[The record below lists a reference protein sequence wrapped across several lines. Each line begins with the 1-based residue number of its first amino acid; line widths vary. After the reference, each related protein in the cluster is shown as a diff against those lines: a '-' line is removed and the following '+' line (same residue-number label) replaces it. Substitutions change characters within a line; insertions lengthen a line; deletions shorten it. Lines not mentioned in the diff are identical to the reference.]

1 MKAQYE
7 ERMQADLNEVRRKFQ
22 KVAALVEDQVRDT
35 VQALIGWDKDLAN
48 KVILGDRQ
56 VNRRIKQIDYLCHA
70 FIIRH
75 APSAGHLRF
84 ASAVLR
90 LNVALERSQAV

>member
-22 KVAALVEDQVRDT
+22 KVAVLVEDQVRDS

-56 VNRRIKQIDYLCHA
+56 VNRRIKQID
-70 FIIRH
+70 
-75 APSAGHLRF
+75 
-84 ASAVLR
+84 
-90 LNVALERSQAV
+90 

>member
-22 KVAALVEDQVRDT
+22 KVAVLVEDQVRDT

-56 VNRRIKQIDYLCHA
+56 VLSLIHI
-70 FIIRH
+70 
-75 APSAGHLRF
+75 
-84 ASAVLR
+84 
-90 LNVALERSQAV
+90 